1 MPRYRVSSLPVV
13 LRGLIAIGL
22 IASTATFA
30 WWAYFETHQV
40 DRPTGRPPAPE
51 VKAVVAYE
59 RAHARPLFAQDISVG
74 WDISPTPDARLSL
87 CAVDVRTLPNGHRT
101 PCTILQYTSTEV
113 SRFKG
118 PVDVRAEVAVSRLAD
133 GRWHVIDRVEP

>member
-13 LRGLIAIGL
+13 LRGPIAIGL
-22 IASTATFA
+22 IASAAVLA
-30 WWAYFETHQV
+30 WWAYLETHQI
-40 DRPTGRPPAPE
+40 DRHTGRPPAPE

-59 RAHARPLFAQDISVG
+59 RAHARPLFAQDISVE
-74 WDISPTPDARLSL
+74 WDSSPTSDARLSL
-87 CAVDVRTLPNGHRT
+87 CTSDVLTLPNGDRS
-101 PCTILQYTSTEV
+101 PCAILQYTSTEV

-118 PVDVRAEVAVSRLAD
+118 PVDVHAEVAVSRLAD